1 MMWSQHGPTTMNM
14 ELLTIL
20 LSVIGVGVALSVQV
34 RSGNRRLETRIDTE
48 MDRLDNRMDRLDNRM
63 DSIDLRMKGIETEVN
78 SLGKEVAHLS
88 GLVEGLRE
96 AIAHNRAA

>member
-1 MMWSQHGPTTMNM
+1 M

-48 MDRLDNRMDRLDNRM
+48 MDRLDNRMDRLDNRMDRLDNRM